1 MIEFKV
7 CIISENMVVWETLNQ
22 NRLFFAGSK
31 PLQIY
36 VNFNSPYMQV
46 HEKKVIQME
55 YRNGI
60 ERVMDDMES

>member
-46 HEKKVIQME
+46 HEKKVI
-55 YRNGI
+55 
-60 ERVMDDMES
+60 